1 MEHNAGYQMS
11 TKPELKEYTRR
22 EAQKLTPD
30 IMGRYHDLLMTGN
43 LSEFQR
49 LLDLYQPGM
58 DDRLREQMI
67 EEFKHYA
74 ARLLRYRWL
83 LSK

>member
-1 MEHNAGYQMS
+1 MRHNAEHQMS
-11 TKPELKEYTRR
+11 TKPERKEYTRR
-22 EAQKLTPD
+22 EAQRLTPE
-30 IMGRYHDLLMTGN
+30 IMGCYHDLVMAGN
-43 LSEFQR
+43 LSEFER

-58 DDRLREQMI
+58 DDKLREQMI

-74 ARLLRYRWL
+74 ARIVRHRWR